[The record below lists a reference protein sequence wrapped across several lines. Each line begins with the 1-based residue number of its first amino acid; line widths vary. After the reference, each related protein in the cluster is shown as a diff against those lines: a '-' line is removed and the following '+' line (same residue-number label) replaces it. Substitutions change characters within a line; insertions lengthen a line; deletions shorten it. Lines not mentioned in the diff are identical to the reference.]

1 MTPRP
6 DDFSQPT
13 DEQPVSP
20 SQRRLSA
27 IEPLDELQAT
37 LPATLPEISSLDVR
51 SIPKTS
57 AERCRVAS
65 IAASVDQDI
74 HLAERITAQE
84 DTGKGLP
91 TSYAEETVLYL
102 AYGSNLASKTFLGM
116 RGIKPISKIPVL
128 VPELRLTFDLPG
140 LPYAEPCFAGTEFR
154 DPETLPEQES
164 ESEVEVEV
172 EDKLLTESEYL
183 SEKAPLLVETKEVHG
198 DTVPR
203 PRWDKPLV
211 GVVYEVTL
219 VDYAKIIAT
228 EGGGRGYKD
237 VVVDC
242 FPFAEDYIPTNPVP
256 SHPSTQS
263 FKAHSLLSPSADEA
277 RKKTYAAK
285 AGESSVTCRG
295 SIFREVGSHLRP
307 DPEYAQPSARYL
319 GLLMTGAEE
328 HDLPSSYRDYLSRIH
343 PYTVTK
349 TRQKLGKAAFLVV
362 WAPPV
367 LVMLGFSRKFAG
379 PDGRSP
385 PWLISMSNAVW
396 AAMWHSY
403 DFFFKGIFGDGER
416 TIGDTLAK

>member
-1 MTPRP
+1 MNPLP
-6 DDFSQPT
+6 DEQPT
-13 DEQPVSP
+13 GEQPVSP
-20 SQRRLSA
+20 SQRRFSA
-27 IEPLDELQAT
+27 TEPLDELQTT
-37 LPATLPEISSLDVR
+37 LPATLSENPSLDVR

-57 AERCRVAS
+57 AERCQVAS

-84 DTGKGLP
+84 DTGNGLP
-91 TSYAEETVLYL
+91 PSYAEETVLYL

-116 RGIKPISKIPVL
+116 RGIKPISKISVL

-154 DPETLPEQES
+154 DPETLPDQES
-164 ESEVEVEV
+164 ESEVEV

-183 SEKAPLLVETKEVHG
+183 SEKASLLVETKEVHE
-198 DTVPR
+198 DTVSR

-277 RKKTYAAK
+277 RKKIHAAK
-285 AGESSVTCRG
+285 TGECSVACRG
-295 SIFREVGSHLRP
+295 QIFREVGTHLRP

-328 HDLPSSYRDYLSRIH
+328 HDLPCSYRDYLSRIH
-343 PYTVTK
+343 PYSVTR
-349 TRQKLGKAAFLVV
+349 TRQKIGKIAFLAV

-367 LVMLGFSRKFAG
+367 LIMLGFSRKFAG

-396 AAMWHSY
+396 AGMWHSY
-403 DFFFKGIFGDGER
+403 DYFFKGIFGDGER
-416 TIGDTLAK
+416 TIGYTLAK